1 MRPDSR
7 EGQWAAWMQASL
19 SGDASAYR
27 ELLGSLSGFLRGV
40 SRRLCNKYGMASSE
54 SEDVVQEVLLAI
66 HLKRHTW
73 DPLRPVGPWI
83 TAITRN
89 KLVDILRQRG
99 RYVRIPIDD
108 VVDVLEVGNVHPV
121 ADTNS
126 IERML
131 NSLGDIPQKVVKSIA
146 IEGLSIQQTA
156 ERFGMSE
163 VAVRVAFH
171 RALKA
176 LAARYNA
183 DNEALTSAEEGHTRP
198 AEKNST

>member
-1 MRPDSR
+1 
-7 EGQWAAWMQASL
+7 MQASL
-19 SGDASAYR
+19 SGDVGAYR
-27 ELLGSLSGFLRGV
+27 ELLESLSGFLRGV

-54 SEDVVQEVLLAI
+54 SEDVVQEVLLTI

-73 DPLRPVGPWI
+73 DSSRPIGPWV

-108 VVDVLEVGNVHPV
+108 VVDVLGVESVHPV

-131 NSLGDIPQKVVKSIA
+131 SSLGNIPQKIVKSIA
-146 IEGLSIQQTA
+146 MEGLSIQQTA
-156 ERFGMSE
+156 DRFQMSE

-183 DNEALTSAEEGHTRP
+183 DNEALTRTEERHTGSA
-198 AEKNST
+198 AKNST